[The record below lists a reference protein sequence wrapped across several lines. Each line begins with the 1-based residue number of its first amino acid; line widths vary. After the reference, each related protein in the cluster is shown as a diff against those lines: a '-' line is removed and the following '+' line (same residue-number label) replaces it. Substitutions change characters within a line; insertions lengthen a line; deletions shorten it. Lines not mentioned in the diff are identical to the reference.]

1 MIRIAIVEDDKL
13 MQQELIEVTH
23 RFFKENN
30 LKCETYTFSNAE
42 DFLVEYENNYNLIL
56 MDIDLPSMDGMS
68 AVKKIREHSLDTMV
82 IFVTSLAQYAIEGYK
97 VNAFDFIVKP
107 VQYYNF
113 ALSLKRALKT
123 LIVQE
128 ENTIVVSNKNFMQKI
143 EINNLKYIEVINHN
157 LFFHT
162 VNNVIEMRGVLS
174 TYVEQ
179 LKKYDFVLCNRCYLV
194 NLRYVTKIDEGIAYL
209 GKIGLVISRA
219 KKKAFIEQL
228 NNYLSLGGGL

>member
-162 VNNVIEMRGVLS
+162 VNNVID
-174 TYVEQ
+174 Y
-179 LKKYDFVLCNRCYLV
+179 
-194 NLRYVTKIDEGIAYL
+194 
-209 GKIGLVISRA
+209 
-219 KKKAFIEQL
+219 
-228 NNYLSLGGGL
+228 

>member
-1 MIRIAIVEDDKL
+1 
-13 MQQELIEVTH
+13 
-23 RFFKENN
+23 
-30 LKCETYTFSNAE
+30 
-42 DFLVEYENNYNLIL
+42 

-128 ENTIVVSNKNFMQKI
+128 ENNIVVSNKNFMQKI
-143 EINNLKYIEVINHN
+143 
-157 LFFHT
+157 
-162 VNNVIEMRGVLS
+162 
-174 TYVEQ
+174 
-179 LKKYDFVLCNRCYLV
+179 
-194 NLRYVTKIDEGIAYL
+194 
-209 GKIGLVISRA
+209 
-219 KKKAFIEQL
+219 
-228 NNYLSLGGGL
+228 